1 MRRQLAYFW
10 TLGWSFITLLL
21 ERAWSS
27 FWPLL
32 SILAVFAALC
42 LTGIIFM
49 FGKTG
54 HTALLLIFIASAV
67 LSAFYLGAGFRWP
80 RRRDVERCI
89 EAESGLRHR
98 PLEMQHD
105 KPVDGTSDAALAL
118 WHKQQKAS
126 QKFWT
131 RLKIW
136 RPRPDTAQQDPYS
149 LRHAALLLLIIGIVV
164 SPDGLTTRVK
174 DGLRPPLEISLPFAK
189 VALDV
194 WIEPPAYTS
203 AAAVFLATAQQGR
216 TAATKAT
223 VPVNST
229 LKVRIA
235 KSTFAPRLSIGD
247 TKGSFTKAGDNN
259 YTLEMPLTKSGD
271 LTIKQGW
278 FLPVGKWP
286 ITVTPDT
293 APEISILLAAPKE
306 RGGMKIT
313 YSAKDDHGIT
323 SLRSTIRPVK
333 TDDPWISPDET
344 IWLDVPFIRN
354 SSRDSENFTI
364 NLAAHPLAG
373 SLVQMVLTA
382 EDDAGNVTHSA
393 PQVFLLPERTF
404 KHPTAA
410 RLNAE
415 RKRLMMFDDP
425 LTTRIIA
432 RTLADIANRPALIN
446 EDKMVFLGLVIAV
459 KRLGYDS
466 DAESINSVVQL
477 LWDLSLQLEDGGMAR
492 AQDDL
497 TEALQRLSQ
506 ALSDPNTPKEQLEE
520 LIQDVNN
527 KIRHYMRA
535 MANEMQQRG
544 MLSQDNKPQASPEIT
559 QQLMKHMDMES
570 LMEQMRQMSEG
581 DTREQMQRTAEFLK
595 NAFENMDM
603 DRMEEMQ
610 KQQQKTMEQLQA
622 LQDLIHAQQSLV
634 DKAHKAQNAQETKE
648 LAPEQTR
655 LRKDLGDIMRQLGEK
670 MELPDNFADA
680 DQDMKAAQEKLAQG
694 NQPDGAKSAK
704 DALDHLQQ
712 GMDSIMKQMA
722 EQMKQVMLSFGFM
735 PSQGNFREGAD
746 PLGRGGKEEGQGM
759 ESDVRLPDESER
771 RRVQDIIRELRGR
784 SNNWE
789 RPKIERE
796 YIDRLLDTLN

>member
-1 MRRQLAYFW
+1 VRRQLAYYW
-10 TLGWSFITLLL
+10 TLGWSFISLLL
-21 ERAWSS
+21 ERLWRS
-27 FWPLL
+27 FWPFV
-32 SILAVFAALC
+32 SILAVFAALS

-54 HTALLLIFIASAV
+54 HMGLLLFFIIAAV
-67 LSAFYLGAGFRWP
+67 LSAFYLGARFQWP
-80 RRRDVERCI
+80 KRRDVERCI

-105 KPVDGTSDAALAL
+105 KPVQGTSDAALAL

-126 QKFWT
+126 QQFWT

-136 RPRPDTAQQDPYS
+136 RPRPDTPRQDPYG
-149 LRHAALLLLIIGIVV
+149 LRHAALLLLVIGLVV
-164 SPDGLTTRVK
+164 SPDGLSTRIK
-174 DGLRPPLEISLPFAK
+174 DGLRPPMEISLPFAK

-203 AAAVFLATAQQGR
+203 APAVFLATAQQGR
-216 TAATKAT
+216 TAATEAN
-223 VPVNST
+223 VPANST
-229 LKVRIA
+229 LKVRVA
-235 KSTFAPRLSIGD
+235 KSTFAPRLSMAG
-247 TKGSFTKAGDNN
+247 TKGHFTKAGDNN
-259 YTLEMPLTKSGD
+259 YTLEMPLTQGGLLK
-271 LTIKQGW
+271 IKQGW
-278 FLPVGKWP
+278 FLPIGTWP
-286 ITVTPDT
+286 VTVTPDA

-306 RGGMKIT
+306 RGGLKVT
-313 YSAKDDHGIT
+313 YSAKDDYGIK
-323 SLRSTIRPVK
+323 SLRGTIRPVK
-333 TDDPWISPDET
+333 PDDPWISPDET

-354 SSRDSENFTI
+354 SSRDSEDFTL
-364 NLAAHPLAG
+364 NLSAHKLAG
-373 SLVQMVLTA
+373 SLVQLVLTA
-382 EDDAGNVTHSA
+382 EDDAGNITDSA
-393 PQVFLLPERTF
+393 PNIFLLPERVF

-410 RLNAE
+410 RLNTE

-432 RTLADIANRPALIN
+432 RVLANIANRPALIN
-446 EDKMVFLGLVIAV
+446 DDKMVFLGLVIAV

-477 LWDLSLQLEDGGMAR
+477 LWDLSLQLEDGGLAR
-492 AQDDL
+492 ARDDL
-497 TEALQRLSQ
+497 TDALQRLSQ
-506 ALSDPNTPKEQLEE
+506 ALSDPNTSKEKLEE

-527 KIRHYMRA
+527 KIRQYMRA

-544 MLSQDNKPQASPEIT
+544 MMADGKQQQASPEIM
-559 QQLMKHMDMES
+559 QQLMKHMDMEA

-610 KQQQKTMEQLQA
+610 KQQQQTMEQLQA

-634 DKAHKAQNAQETKE
+634 DKANKAQNPQETKE
-648 LAPEQTR
+648 LAPEQGKI
-655 LRKDLGDIMRQLGEK
+655 RKDLGDIMRQLGEK

-680 DQDMKAAQEKLAQG
+680 DQSMKAAQEKLAQG
-694 NQPDGAKSAK
+694 NQPEGAKTAK
-704 DALDHLQQ
+704 EALDHLQQ
-712 GMDSIMKQMA
+712 GMDSVMQKMA

-735 PSQGNFREGAD
+735 PSRGNFREGAD
-746 PLGRGGKEEGQGM
+746 PLGRGGEDDGNGD
-759 ESDVRLPDESER
+759 SDVRLPDESER

-789 RPKIERE
+789 RPKVERD